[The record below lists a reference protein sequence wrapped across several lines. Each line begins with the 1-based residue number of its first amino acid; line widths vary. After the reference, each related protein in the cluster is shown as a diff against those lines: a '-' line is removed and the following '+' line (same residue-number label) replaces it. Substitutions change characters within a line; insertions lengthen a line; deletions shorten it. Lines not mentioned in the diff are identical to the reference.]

1 MFKGY
6 KDLPEV
12 PMTWDT
18 TMVNITGGWRT
29 IKPIII
35 VEKCNKCYICW
46 KFCPEASI
54 IVDDDQKEVPVIDYE
69 HCKGCAICANECPKD
84 AIEMVDE
91 SIED

>member
-18 TMVNITGGWRT
+18 TLVNMTGGWRT
-29 IKPIII
+29 IKPIIDA
-35 VEKCNKCYICW
+35 EKCTICLICW
-46 KFCPEASI
+46 KFCPDAAI
-54 IVDDDQKEVPVIDYE
+54 IIDEELKEIPKIDYD
-69 HCKGCAICANECPKD
+69 HCKGCAICENECPKK

-91 SIED
+91 VLEE